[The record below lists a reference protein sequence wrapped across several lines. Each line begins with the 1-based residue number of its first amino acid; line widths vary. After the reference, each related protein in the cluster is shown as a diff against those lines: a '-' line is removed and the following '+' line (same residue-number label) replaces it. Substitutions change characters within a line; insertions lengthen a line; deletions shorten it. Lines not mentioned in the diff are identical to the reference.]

1 MRKIAAFYADTHREA
16 QAVLKHI
23 DGDVLEKMDFYLD
36 AVGCRENPEE
46 HSCEYAFREF
56 CYGAPKTNKQLVIHD
71 FVAPMAKEIVDPA
84 LTYYDYHSNLEVEL
98 GQAGL
103 GFVLLPAHRLETH
116 RYYDEILE
124 PLRRW
129 DWSVILLVLL
139 PTNARWE
146 DISRMAFY
154 LKKYD
159 RIHYAFCPWQPHSL
173 TSTEQRRHL
182 GALLT
187 EFLRQTILLVG
198 RGGNL
203 YDGYAGI
210 TAFFDHMDF
219 LCYGNV
225 SSERGKRY
233 AALPSLSGE
242 QQTFLGMKAWEF
254 RQMDNE

>member
-56 CYGAPKTNKQLVIHD
+56 CYGSPKTKKQLVIHD
-71 FVAPMAKEIVDPA
+71 FVAPMDKEIVVPS
-84 LTYYDYHSNLEVEL
+84 LTYNYRSNLELEL
-98 GQAGL
+98 GQADL
-103 GFVLLPAHRLETH
+103 GVVLLPSHRLETH

-159 RIHYAFCPWQPHSL
+159 RIHYAFCPWKSPSL
-173 TSTEQRRHL
+173 TSTKQRRHL

-187 EFLRQTILLVG
+187 EFLRQTILRVG
-198 RGGNL
+198 WGGNF
-203 YDGYAGI
+203 YDDYADI

-219 LCYGNV
+219 LCYGSV
-225 SSERGKRY
+225 RSERGERY
-233 AALPSLSGE
+233 AALPCHSGE
-242 QQTFLGMKAWEF
+242 QQTFLGMKTWEF

>member
-56 CYGAPKTNKQLVIHD
+56 CYGAPKTN
-71 FVAPMAKEIVDPA
+71 
-84 LTYYDYHSNLEVEL
+84 
-98 GQAGL
+98 GL
-103 GFVLLPAHRLETH
+103 GVVLLPSHRLETH

-139 PTNARWE
+139 PMNARWE